1 MCCVR
6 VRGEWGGA
14 DDLESMMAL
23 TYIYMPLAYL
33 KSCRDFIVSGDV
45 SKVRRL
51 KTQGKSKNDGT
62 SWQTDRQ
69 TDKTDRQKTE
79 AYMGREGESEGWMD
93 GWMER
98 EIERGERE
106 MRSNLSALVFNT

>member
-14 DDLESMMAL
+14 DDLESVMAL

-69 TDKTDRQKTE
+69 TDRKQKHIWGE
-79 AYMGREGESEGWMD
+79 RERARDGWMD
-93 GWMER
+93 GER
-98 EIERGERE
+98 ER
-106 MRSNLSALVFNT
+106 